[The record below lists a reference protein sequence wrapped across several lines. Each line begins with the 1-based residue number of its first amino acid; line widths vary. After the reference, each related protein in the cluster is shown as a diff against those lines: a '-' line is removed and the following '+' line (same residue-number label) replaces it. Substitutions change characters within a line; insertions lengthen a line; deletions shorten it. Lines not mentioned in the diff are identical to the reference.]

1 MKKVFLSF
9 CFLFVGLTVFA
20 EFARKDPRGSYRWDR
35 MPDVM
40 RSNVLEQVAT
50 RRTNER
56 LVVLRKSI
64 VDFYLNEQL
73 RLGVSKEVL
82 GELKVMEVEG
92 ARVQCDAYPRFKVAT
107 GGMNG
112 VLVYRKYARPDE
124 RRYRDRCYEPE
135 TYSLPEE
142 HHVLCL
148 LDRTYGPMPRIRSRV
163 RLMDPL
169 REQFCTDFWSMPE
182 TDFVRKY
189 GLETLFSNSVYR
201 VREGCMMVVDYSAP
215 QDEEIFI
222 YRKRNGVLDNRY
234 EIDRQYIAER
244 KQSYRGFIGFDKLL
258 ILSQEEASELVAL
271 VGWQWYEGNDAKYR
285 DLRREY
291 PWFLPVD
298 VDHPKTQLGQELK
311 ATIERKERMARR

>member
-1 MKKVFLSF
+1 MRTGILIGCVFF
-9 CFLFVGLTVFA
+9 IGLTAFA
-20 EFARKDPRGSYRWDR
+20 KKDPRGSYRWDR
-35 MPDVM
+35 MPDAM
-40 RSNVLEQVAT
+40 RSNILEQVAT

-64 VDFYLNEQL
+64 IDFYLNEPL

-82 GELKVMEVEG
+82 GELKVMEVAG
-92 ARVQCDAYPRFKVAT
+92 ARVQCDAYPRFGT
-107 GGMNG
+107 TNGNSNG
-112 VLVYRKYARPDE
+112 VLVYQKYAKFDGT
-124 RRYRDRCYEPE
+124 YRDRVQPK
-135 TYSLPEE
+135 TYCLPDEY
-142 HHVLCL
+142 HCLCL

-163 RLMDPL
+163 REMDPQ

-182 TDFVRKY
+182 RDFVRKY

-201 VREGCMMVVDYSAP
+201 VREGCMMVVDYSSP

-222 YRKRNGVLDNRY
+222 YRKRNGVLDDRY

-244 KQSYRGFIGFDKLL
+244 KRSYRGFIGFDKLL

-271 VGWQWYEGNDAKYR
+271 VGWQWYGENDAKYR

-298 VDHPKTQLGQELK
+298 IDHPKTQLGQELK
-311 ATIERKERMARR
+311 ATIERKEGSRRK